1 MRLARD
7 KVTVD
12 DVRPA
17 DLSVP
22 RKIRTSDL
30 PYQTPKSMTDEL
42 GAWNNGAGIP
52 LETWAECEGN
62 YKLAVGYAALLWPR
76 FEAVGKYILVEG
88 ASKENIEGFENQP
101 GSTPK
106 GVEWTLNHWH
116 LADLHVHDDDN
127 LSADKLLFVG
137 NIVKEMW
144 EAKLRNQFP
153 DRPCAVEFYVPEDPE
168 ELWEYQISFWQT
180 AWDPEEEE

>member
-1 MRLARD
+1 MAA
-7 KVTVD
+7 VE
-12 DVRPA
+12 
-17 DLSVP
+17 DLLQLVLSLS
-22 RKIRTSDL
+22 REARTSEM
-30 PYQTPKSMTDEL
+30 PHQIPESMSDEL
-42 GAWNNGAGIP
+42 RAWNNGAGIP
-52 LETWAECEGN
+52 LETWTESEGN

-88 ASKENIEGFENQP
+88 VSKENIEGFENQA

-116 LADLHVHDDDN
+116 LADLHYHDRDN

-144 EAKLRNQFP
+144 EAKLRTQFP
-153 DRPCAVEFYVPEDPE
+153 DRPCTVEFYVPDDPE
-168 ELWEYQISFWQT
+168 ELSEYQVSFWQT
-180 AWDPEEEE
+180 AWDTDGEE